1 MRLVFRV
8 QTRGQGRHASRRRS
22 SYWLPVL
29 GLLAACGPAGSTT
42 PPQVSPAAPQATPA
56 ASASAPVASGC
67 PGAGQPPQAT
77 VAASYATALAFAP
90 DGRLFYTERSGT
102 IRVWQD
108 GQAVAF
114 ASVPTVTTEALGAYS
129 ERGLLG
135 LAISPGFARDHF
147 VYAFYSDANRSTQRV
162 VRLTDDCHGRGTGE
176 ATIVSGLPAGPDCCH
191 KGGRLAFGPDGDL
204 YITLGETHVAA
215 AAQDMC
221 DPRGKILRYTPDGQP
236 APGNLCGPV
245 YAYGLRNP
253 FGIAFAPDGRLFV
266 TNNGPSGDAG
276 SPGSGYD
283 TADLVQ
289 AGANY
294 QWPACYG
301 YSHPIGGGSCPA
313 GSVGPDF
320 SSESSTIV
328 PTGASWVSSG
338 RYAGHF
344 VFCSFANDTM
354 KVFLGARKVQDGPH
368 GCALDVKQGPDGAL
382 YFSDSGSIYRYNG

>member
-1 MRLVFRV
+1 M
-8 QTRGQGRHASRRRS
+8 SRSR
-22 SYWLPVL
+22 SYWWPALA
-29 GLLAACGPAGSTT
+29 LLAACGPTGSQA
-42 PPQVSPAAPQATPA
+42 PPRVSPAAPQATPA
-56 ASASAPVASGC
+56 ASTSPPPVATGC

-77 VAASYATALAFAP
+77 VVASYATALAFAP
-90 DGRLFYTERSGT
+90 DGRLFYAERSGT
-102 IRVWQD
+102 IRAWQD

-114 ASVPTVTTEALGAYS
+114 ASVPTVTTEALPGYS

-162 VRLTDDCHGRGTGE
+162 VRFTDDCHGHGTAE
-176 ATIVSGLPAGPDCCH
+176 ATVVSGLPGGSDCCH

-204 YITLGETHVAA
+204 YVTLGETHVPA
-215 AAQDMC
+215 AAQDRC

-245 YAYGLRNP
+245 YALGLRNP

-301 YSHPIGGGSCPA
+301 YSHPIGGGSCPV

-320 SSESSTIV
+320 STERSTIV
-328 PTGASWVSSG
+328 PTGATWVSSG

-344 VFCSFANDTM
+344 VFCSFAGDTM
-354 KVFLGARKVQDGPH
+354 KIFLGEREVQDGPH

-382 YFSDSGSIYRYNG
+382 YFSDSGSIYRYDG

>member
-1 MRLVFRV
+1 MRTQRKVTTARWP
-8 QTRGQGRHASRRRS
+8 G
-22 SYWLPVL
+22 VL
-29 GLLAACGPAGSTT
+29 IALALLAGCGSSGIKD
-42 PPQVSPAAPQATPA
+42 PPQVSPVAPGASPTEV
-56 ASASAPVASGC
+56 ASASPAATGC
-67 PGAGQPPQAT
+67 PGWHLPPQST
-77 VAASYATALAFAP
+77 VAAAYPTALAFAP
-90 DGRLFYTERSGT
+90 DGRLFYAERSGT

-108 GQAVAF
+108 GKALAF

-135 LAISPGFARDHF
+135 LAISPTFSHDHF
-147 VYAFYSDANRSTQRV
+147 VYAFYSETNRSTQRV
-162 VRLTDDCHGRGTGE
+162 VRFTDDCSGHGAAEVTVV
-176 ATIVSGLPAGPDCCH
+176 AGLPGGSDCCH
-191 KGGRLAFGPDGDL
+191 KGGRVAFGPDGDL
-204 YITLGETHVAA
+204 YVTLGETHVAD
-215 AAQDMC
+215 AAQDKC

-283 TADLVQ
+283 TAEVVQ

-294 QWPACYG
+294 QWPVCYG
-301 YSHPIGGGSCPA
+301 YSHAIGGGSCPA

-328 PTGASWVSSG
+328 PTGATWAASG
-338 RYAGHF
+338 PYAGHF
-344 VFCSFANDTM
+344 VFCTFANDTM
-354 KVFLGARKVQDGPH
+354 KVLIGPRDVKDGPH

-382 YFSDSGSIYRYNG
+382 YFSDSGSIYRYAG